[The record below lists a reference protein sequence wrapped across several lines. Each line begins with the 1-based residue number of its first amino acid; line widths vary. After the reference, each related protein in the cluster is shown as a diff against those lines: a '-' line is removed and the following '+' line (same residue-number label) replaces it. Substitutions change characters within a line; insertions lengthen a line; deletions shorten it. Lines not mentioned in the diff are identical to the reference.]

1 MASPRPGVV
10 AGARE
15 CLGEPREGKAYA
27 KQGEHSIA
35 VACLAN
41 GYRFSKN
48 QTATRQFL
56 QKLADD
62 EDEEAAVRKAASQTL
77 QLPLVQAAKD

>member
-1 MASPRPGVV
+1 VNAWVN
-10 AGARE
+10 
-15 CLGEPREGKAYA
+15 LGEAYA
-27 KQGEHSIA
+27 EQGQHSIA

-62 EDEEAAVRKAASQTL
+62 EDQDVAVRNAARETL
-77 QLPLVQAAKD
+77 RLPFVQAAKD